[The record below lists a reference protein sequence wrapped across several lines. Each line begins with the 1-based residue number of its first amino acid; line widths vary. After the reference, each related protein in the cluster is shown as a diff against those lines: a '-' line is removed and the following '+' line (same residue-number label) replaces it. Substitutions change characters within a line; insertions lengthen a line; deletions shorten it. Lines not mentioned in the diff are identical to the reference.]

1 MAAKPDKGMGPVES
15 GVRLSLVKLGIL
27 EPVTALE
34 CMAINLAQVLDGTS
48 EVFKLDDNSKFSK
61 DPTGSVAT
69 INRELRLTL
78 EDIARQPSPKPDTV
92 QSISDRF

>member
-1 MAAKPDKGMGPVES
+1 MGPVES

-48 EVFKLDDNSKFSK
+48 SVFKLEDNSKFAK

-78 EDIARQPSPKPDTV
+78 EAIANQPSPTRDAV
-92 QSISDRF
+92 QEIADKY